1 MNGWKIALFLICLA
15 PSLFSQNFDNIR
27 EAHRKGREAERARA
41 ATLLQMT
48 KRRSADTAGKVD
60 IHFYRLNLEVFPQ
73 TRRIAGSVYLEG
85 RSLAAGLSGIVLDL
99 YNPLTIDSVLQA
111 GAQCQFRHSGNM
123 LEIDLNEP
131 AGMNGTVALE
141 VFYQGVPGSAGLGS
155 FNWSEYQG
163 MPRIWTLSE
172 PYGAPTWWP
181 CKDDLTDKADSVF
194 LNITVPEG
202 LTAVSNGLLI
212 AETPAGNGRRTFS
225 WETRYPISTY
235 LVFFAAADY
244 LAFGDEYVSAA
255 GDTMPLTHYVYPERF
270 GAAQEDFN
278 VTPAMLEVYSELF
291 GEYPFIREKY
301 GMASVTRGASMEHQT
316 LTTYNA
322 TLITGT
328 HQFDHIVAHELAHH
342 WFGDAITPRRWPDI
356 WLNEGFAS
364 YAEALWVEAQQGGEA
379 YRRFMREQ
387 DLGAFDGSVYIA
399 DTSDVRVLFGDTVYD
414 KGAWVLHMLRG
425 VLGDE
430 VFFSALH
437 AYATDPRF
445 LYHNAATADFQ
456 ALCQAVSGRDLEWF
470 FAQWIYRIGRPVY
483 HYRWEVQ
490 GGGGMFTTVL
500 DITQQ
505 PSQPYQNARLFT
517 MPLEIRLRGA
527 QLDTLVTVW
536 DSLAQQQFRLVTAQ
550 RPTFLEIDPHDWVLK
565 ELVEVPRDEFS
576 GIPLDFR
583 LAQNYPNPFNSATVI
598 RFGIPAP
605 GAVLIEIFDLLGRRV
620 LTQRT
625 ERLITGFHQFVW
637 DGRDAAGR
645 ELPSGVYVYRLSAGK
660 QARAAKMVL
669 LR

>member
-1 MNGWKIALFLICLA
+1 
-15 PSLFSQNFDNIR
+15 
-27 EAHRKGREAERARA
+27 
-41 ATLLQMT
+41 
-48 KRRSADTAGKVD
+48 
-60 IHFYRLNLEVFPQ
+60 
-73 TRRIAGSVYLEG
+73 
-85 RSLAAGLSGIVLDL
+85 
-99 YNPLTIDSVLQA
+99 
-111 GAQCQFRHSGNM
+111 
-123 LEIDLNEP
+123 
-131 AGMNGTVALE
+131 
-141 VFYQGVPGSAGLGS
+141 
-155 FNWSEYQG
+155 
-163 MPRIWTLSE
+163 
-172 PYGAPTWWP
+172 
-181 CKDDLTDKADSVF
+181 
-194 LNITVPEG
+194 
-202 LTAVSNGLLI
+202 
-212 AETPAGNGRRTFS
+212 
-225 WETRYPISTY
+225 
-235 LVFFAAADY
+235 
-244 LAFGDEYVSAA
+244 
-255 GDTMPLTHYVYPERF
+255 
-270 GAAQEDFN
+270 
-278 VTPAMLEVYSELF
+278 
-291 GEYPFIREKY
+291 
-301 GMASVTRGASMEHQT
+301 
-316 LTTYNA
+316 
-322 TLITGT
+322 TGT

-342 WFGDAITPRRWPDI
+342 WFGDAITPRCWPDI

-425 VLGDE
+425 ILGDE

-550 RPTFLEIDPHDWVLK
+550 RPTFLEIDPDDWVLK